1 MSLQGTSLK
10 EKEAVDAYELEHTL
24 AAFIRAFGLHQ
35 AEQTPCGVSISVSEA
50 HALTE
55 LGRTNGLTQSELVS
69 FLRLEKSTVS
79 RLVKGLDKRNW
90 ITRDAHPTDGRAQL
104 LKLTSEGKKKT
115 AQIAAARRGK
125 FVALTQALPETK
137 RDAVLAALSTLVEAI
152 HESEKVS

>member
-1 MSLQGTSLK
+1 MSLQETSLK

-24 AAFIRAFGLHQ
+24 AVFIRAFGLHQ

-79 RLVKGLDKRNW
+79 RLVKGLVDKHW
-90 ITRDAHPTDGRAQL
+90 LKRDAHPADGRAHL
-104 LKLTSEGKKKT
+104 LVLTSEGEKKT
-115 AQIAAARRGK
+115 AQIAAARRAK
-125 FVALTQALPETK
+125 FEALTQALPKSK
-137 RDAVLAALSTLVEAI
+137 RDSVLAALSTLVEAI
-152 HESEKVS
+152 YESEKVR

>member
-1 MSLQGTSLK
+1 MSSQETSLK

-24 AAFIRAFGLHQ
+24 ATFVRAFGLHQ
-35 AEQTPCGVSISVSEA
+35 AEQTPCGVSVSVSEA

-79 RLVKGLDKRNW
+79 RLVKGLAAKNW
-90 ITRDAHPTDGRAQL
+90 LRRDAHPADGRAHL
-104 LKLTSEGKKKT
+104 LVLTSEGEKKT
-115 AQIAAARRGK
+115 TQIAAARREK
-125 FVALTQALPETK
+125 FAALTQLLPETK

-152 HESEKVS
+152 HESEQVS